1 MLTFFEYLRQR
12 AYESVLAGAQEA
24 LQSFERDGAF
34 NEPAQTPKYFS
45 RGDEPAS
52 LNREPSVAAD
62 HAIANAGADDDTYAA
77 NGRPAEKPAPRLRTR
92 LKRKGARGK

>member
-24 LQSFERDGAF
+24 LQSLERDGAF
-34 NEPAQTPKYFS
+34 NKPAQTPKSLS

-62 HAIANAGADDDTYAA
+62 HAIANAGADGGTHAA
-77 NGRPAEKPAPRLRTR
+77 KGSPAEKPVPRLRTR
-92 LKRKGARGK
+92 PKRKGARGK

>member
-24 LQSFERDGAF
+24 LQSLERDGAF
-34 NEPAQTPKYFS
+34 NEPAQTPKFFS

-52 LNREPSVAAD
+52 LNREPSVTAD
-62 HAIANAGADDDTYAA
+62 HAIASAGADDNTHATKSSL
-77 NGRPAEKPAPRLRTR
+77 AEKQAPRLRTR
-92 LKRKGARGK
+92 SNRKGTRGK

>member
-24 LQSFERDGAF
+24 LQSLERDGAF
-34 NEPAQTPKYFS
+34 NEPAQTPKYLS

-52 LNREPSVAAD
+52 LNREPSVATD
-62 HAIANAGADDDTYAA
+62 HAIACAGADDDMHAEKSSQ
-77 NGRPAEKPAPRLRTR
+77 AEKPAPRLRTG